1 MKSLWNDN
9 KAKSFSDDPLKLR
22 VYTSRLLGRE
32 PGLVLH
38 GGGNTSVKIAVTNH
52 FGDIEDVLYI
62 KGSGWDLRTIQTSG
76 FAPVKLK
83 VLKKMAKLERLSDID
98 MVKLQRS
105 AMIDPLAPNP
115 SVEAILHAIIPFKY
129 VDHTHADAVVT
140 ITNNE
145 KGKSLIRKIYKDRVL
160 IVPYVMP
167 GFILAKKVY
176 EMTRNINWHDV
187 EGIILMNHG
196 IFTFSDNARA
206 SYEQMI
212 HLVSLAENYLQ
223 ATGAFDSIV
232 RAEAK
237 EDLLSLAEIRKQ
249 VSLAKGSAM
258 IARLDN
264 RPEACGFAN
273 LTNIDLIAT
282 RGPLTPDHV
291 LRTKQIPVIIKKDIE
306 KEITGFCLAYKEY
319 FQRNTDSPCSRTVAA
334 GGHLLCLDPA
344 PRWAVWPHHGIM
356 AFGQSVKEANIVFD
370 IAFHTIRA
378 IQWGEAIGGW
388 KALPEKDIF
397 DLEYWELEQ
406 AKLRKEDTTQ
416 IFQGKIALV
425 TGAAS
430 GIGLACAKALHEH
443 GSAVVGLDINPVI
456 TRIFN
461 HPDLVGLSGDIS
473 DNRAIKEAVEFTIR
487 RFGGLDILIN
497 NAGIFTRSQSIED
510 MEAET
515 WNRSMEINLSSH
527 QRLLKICI
535 PYLKQGIDPAVI
547 FIASK
552 NVPAPG
558 PGASAYSV
566 AKAGLT
572 QLARVAALELAADGI
587 RVNIIHPDAVFDTGI
602 WTEKVLEERARHY
615 GLSVAEY
622 KTKNLLK
629 TEVTSKDVAALV
641 CCMAGPAFAK
651 TTGAQVPIDGGNER
665 VI

>member
-1 MKSLWNDN
+1 
-9 KAKSFSDDPLKLR
+9 
-22 VYTSRLLGRE
+22 
-32 PGLVLH
+32 
-38 GGGNTSVKIAVTNH
+38 
-52 FGDIEDVLYI
+52 
-62 KGSGWDLRTIQTSG
+62 
-76 FAPVKLK
+76 
-83 VLKKMAKLERLSDID
+83 
-98 MVKLQRS
+98 
-105 AMIDPLAPNP
+105 
-115 SVEAILHAIIPFKY
+115 
-129 VDHTHADAVVT
+129 
-140 ITNNE
+140 
-145 KGKSLIRKIYKDRVL
+145 
-160 IVPYVMP
+160 
-167 GFILAKKVY
+167 
-176 EMTRNINWHDV
+176 
-187 EGIILMNHG
+187 
-196 IFTFSDNARA
+196 
-206 SYEQMI
+206 
-212 HLVSLAENYLQ
+212 
-223 ATGAFDSIV
+223 
-232 RAEAK
+232 
-237 EDLLSLAEIRKQ
+237 
-249 VSLAKGSAM
+249 
-258 IARLDN
+258 
-264 RPEACGFAN
+264 
-273 LTNIDLIAT
+273 
-282 RGPLTPDHV
+282 
-291 LRTKQIPVIIKKDIE
+291 
-306 KEITGFCLAYKEY
+306 
-319 FQRNTDSPCSRTVAA
+319 
-334 GGHLLCLDPA
+334 
-344 PRWAVWPHHGIM
+344 M

-370 IAFHTIRA
+370 IAFHTIQA

-456 TRIFN
+456 NRIFN
-461 HPDLVGLSGDIS
+461 QPDLVGLSGDIS
-473 DNRAIKEAVEFTIR
+473 DNRAIKKAVEFTIR

-497 NAGIFTRSQSIED
+497 NAGIFPRSQSIED

>member
-9 KAKSFSDDPLKLR
+9 EAKSFSDNPLELR
-22 VYTSRLLGRE
+22 AYTSRLLGRE
-32 PGLVLH
+32 SGLVLH
-38 GGGNTSVKIAVTNH
+38 GGGNTSVKAKIENF
-52 FGDIEDVLYI
+52 FGDIEEALYI
-62 KGSGWDLRTIQTSG
+62 KGSGWDLKTIQTAG
-76 FAPVKLK
+76 FVPVKLEA
-83 VLKKMAKLERLSDID
+83 LKKTAKLERLSDTD
-98 MVKLQRS
+98 MIRLQKT
-105 AMIDPLAPNP
+105 AMTDPADPNP

-145 KGKSLIRKIYKDRVL
+145 KGERLIREIYKDRVL
-160 IVPYVMP
+160 IVPYVMS

-176 EMTRNINWHDV
+176 EMTRNINWHEV

-196 IFTFSDNARA
+196 IFTFSDDAKT

-223 ATGAFDSIV
+223 ANGAFDSV
-232 RAEAK
+232 AK
-237 EDLLSLAEIRKQ
+237 AKAGEDLFTLAGIRNQ
-249 VSLAKGSAM
+249 VSLTKGSAM
-258 IARLDN
+258 IVRLDN

-273 LTNIDLIAT
+273 LTNVDSIAT

-291 LRTKQIPVIIKKDIE
+291 IRTKQIPLIIKKDVE
-306 KEITGFCLAYKEY
+306 KAITGFCSAYKEY
-319 FQRNTDSPCSRTVAA
+319 FQRNTD
-334 GGHLLCLDPA
+334 GHLLCLDPA
-344 PRWAVWPHHGIM
+344 PRWAVWPQHGIM

-388 KALPEKDIF
+388 KALPEKAVF
-397 DLEYWELEQ
+397 DMEYWELQQ
-406 AKLRKEDTTQ
+406 AKLRKEDTTR

-430 GIGLACAKALHEH
+430 GIGLACAEALHEH
-443 GSAVVGLDINPVI
+443 GAAVVGLDLNPAI
-456 TRIFN
+456 TRMFDQ
-461 HPDLVGLSGDIS
+461 PDLVGLAGDIS
-473 DNRAIKEAVEFTIR
+473 DDRAIKEAVEFTVR

-497 NAGIFTRSQSIED
+497 NAGIFTKSQSIEEMD
-510 MEAET
+510 AEI

-535 PYLKQGIDPAVI
+535 PYLKQGVDPAVI

-602 WTEKVLEERARHY
+602 WTQKVLNERAEHY
-615 GLSVAEY
+615 GLTVEEY

-629 TEVTSKDVAALV
+629 TEVTSKNVAALV

>member
-1 MKSLWNDN
+1 MISLWNDDE
-9 KAKSFSDDPLKLR
+9 AKRFSDNPLELR
-22 VYTSRLLGRE
+22 AYTSRLLGSKSD
-32 PGLVLH
+32 LVLH
-38 GGGNTSVKIAVTNH
+38 GGGNTSVKAKIKNF
-52 FGDIEDVLYI
+52 FGDIEEVLYI
-62 KGSGWDLRTIQTSG
+62 KGSGWDLKTIQTSG

-83 VLKKMAKLERLSDID
+83 VLKRMAELDRLSDTD
-98 MVKLQRS
+98 MIQLQKT
-105 AMIDPLAPNP
+105 AMTDPAAPNP

-145 KGKSLIRKIYKDRVL
+145 KGKRLIRTIYKDKVL
-160 IVPYVMP
+160 IVPYVMS

-237 EDLLSLAEIRKQ
+237 EDLLTLAEIRKQ
-249 VSLAKGSAM
+249 VSLTKGSAM

-461 HPDLVGLSGDIS
+461 QPDLVGLSGDIS

-497 NAGIFTRSQSIED
+497 NAGIFPRSQSIED

-602 WTEKVLEERARHY
+602 WTQEVLNGRAKHY
-615 GLSVAEY
+615 GLTVEEY

-629 TEVTSKDVAALV
+629 TEVTSKDVATLV

>member
-9 KAKSFSDDPLKLR
+9 KAKNFSDDPLKLR

-76 FAPVKLK
+76 FAPVKLQ
-83 VLKKMAKLERLSDID
+83 VLKKMAKLERLSDTD
-98 MVKLQRS
+98 MVKLQIS

-145 KGKSLIRKIYKDRVL
+145 KGKSLIRKIYKHRVL
-160 IVPYVMP
+160 VVPYVMP

-206 SYEQMI
+206 SYKQMI

-223 ATGAFDSIV
+223 TSGAFDSV
-232 RAEAK
+232 ARAEAK
-237 EDLLSLAEIRKQ
+237 EDLLTLAEIRKQ
-249 VSLAKGSAM
+249 VSLTKGSAM

-306 KEITGFCLAYKEY
+306 KEITGFCVAYKEY

-334 GGHLLCLDPA
+334 GGRLLCLDPA
-344 PRWAVWPHHGIM
+344 PRWAVWPQHGIM

-370 IAFHTIRA
+370 IAFHTIRV

-406 AKLRKEDTTQ
+406 AKLRKEDSTQ

-430 GIGLACAKALHEH
+430 GIGLACAKALHEN
-443 GSAVVGLDINPVI
+443 GAAVVGLDLNPVI

-461 HPDLVGLSGDIS
+461 QPDLVGLSGDIS

-487 RFGGLDILIN
+487 SFGGLDILIN
-497 NAGIFTRSQSIED
+497 NAGIFPRSQRIED

-515 WNRSMEINLSSH
+515 WNQSMEINLSSH

-602 WTEKVLEERARHY
+602 WTEKVLKERARHY

-629 TEVTSKDVAALV
+629 TEVTSKDVASLV

>member
-1 MKSLWNDN
+1 MISLWNDN
-9 KAKSFSDDPLKLR
+9 EAKRFSDNPLKLR
-22 VYTSRLLGRE
+22 AYTSRLLGNE
-32 PGLVLH
+32 SGLVLH
-38 GGGNTSVKIAVTNH
+38 GGGNTSVKAKIKNF
-52 FGDIEDVLYI
+52 FGDTEEVLYI
-62 KGSGWDLRTIQTSG
+62 KGSGWDLKTIQTSG

-83 VLKKMAKLERLSDID
+83 VLKRMAELDRLSDTD
-98 MVKLQRS
+98 MILLQKT
-105 AMIDPLAPNP
+105 AMTDPLAPNP

-145 KGKSLIRKIYKDRVL
+145 KGERLIREIYKDRVL
-160 IVPYVMP
+160 IVPYVMS

-176 EMTRNINWHDV
+176 EMTRNINWHEL

-196 IFTFSDNARA
+196 IFTFSDNAKA

-223 ATGAFDSIV
+223 ANGAFDSV
-232 RAEAK
+232 ARAEGG
-237 EDLLSLAEIRKQ
+237 EDLFTLAGIRKQ

-258 IARLDN
+258 IATLDN
-264 RPEACGFAN
+264 RPEACGFA
-273 LTNIDLIAT
+273 DLANVESIAT

-291 LRTKQIPVIIKKDIE
+291 IRTKQIPVIIKKDIE
-306 KEITGFCLAYKEY
+306 KEINGFCSAYENY
-319 FQRNTDSPCSRTVAA
+319 FQRNTD
-334 GGHLLCLDPA
+334 GHLSCLDPA
-344 PRWAVWPHHGIM
+344 PRWGVWPQHGIIS
-356 AFGQSVKEANIVFD
+356 FGQSVKQANIVSD

-378 IQWGEAIGGW
+378 IQWGESLSGW

-397 DLEYWELEQ
+397 DMEYWDLQQ
-406 AKLRKEDTTQ
+406 AKLRKEDTTR
-416 IFQGKIALV
+416 ILQGKIALV

-430 GIGLACAKALHEH
+430 GIGLACAKALHEN
-443 GSAVVGLDINPVI
+443 GAAVVGLDLNPAI

-461 HPDLVGLSGDIS
+461 HPDLVGLTCDIS
-473 DNRAIKEAVEFTIR
+473 DDQVVKEAIEFTVR
-487 RFGGLDILIN
+487 SFGGLDILIN
-497 NAGIFTRSQSIED
+497 NAGIFTKSQSIED
-510 MEAET
+510 MDAET

-535 PYLKQGIDPAVI
+535 PYLKQGVDPAVI

-602 WTEKVLEERARHY
+602 WTQKVLIERAEHY
-615 GLSVAEY
+615 GLTVEEY

>member
-83 VLKKMAKLERLSDID
+83 VLKKMAKLERLSDTD

-160 IVPYVMP
+160 IVPYVMS

-176 EMTRNINWHDV
+176 EMTRNINWHEV

-196 IFTFSDNARA
+196 IFTFSDNAKA

-223 ATGAFDSIV
+223 ASGAFDSV
-232 RAEAK
+232 AKAEAK
-237 EDLLSLAEIRKQ
+237 EDLLTLAKIRKQ
-249 VSLAKGSAM
+249 VSLTKGSAM
-258 IARLDN
+258 TARLDN
-264 RPEACGFAN
+264 RLEACGFAN
-273 LTNIDLIAT
+273 LTNIDSIAT
-282 RGPLTPDHV
+282 RGPLTPDHAV
-291 LRTKQIPVIIKKDIE
+291 RTKQIPVVIKKDVE
-306 KEITGFCLAYKEY
+306 KAITGFCSEYKKY

-344 PRWAVWPHHGIM
+344 PRWGVWPQHGIM
-356 AFGQSVKEANIVFD
+356 AFGQSVKEANIVSD

-388 KALPEKDIF
+388 EPLPERDIF
-397 DLEYWELEQ
+397 DMEYWELQ
-406 AKLRKEDTTQ
+406 QSKLRKEDTSRT
-416 IFQGKIALV
+416 FQGKIALV

-443 GSAVVGLDINPVI
+443 GAAVVGLDLNPAI
-456 TRIFN
+456 TSMFDQS
-461 HPDLVGLSGDIS
+461 DLAGLTCDIS
-473 DNRAIKEAVEFTIR
+473 DDKIVKEAVEFTVR
-487 RFGGLDILIN
+487 SFGGLDILIN
-497 NAGIFTRSQSIED
+497 NAGIFTHSQSIEEMD
-510 MEAET
+510 TEI

-527 QRLLKICI
+527 QRLLKTCI
-535 PYLKQGIDPAVI
+535 PYLKHGVGPSVI

-558 PGASAYSV
+558 PGAAAYSV

-572 QLARVAALELAADGI
+572 QLARVAALELSAGGI

-602 WTEKVLEERARHY
+602 WTQEVLNERAEHY
-615 GLSVAEY
+615 GLTVEEY

-629 TEVTSKDVAALV
+629 TEVTSKDVASLV

-651 TTGAQVPIDGGNER
+651 TTGAQIPIDGGNER

>member
-9 KAKSFSDDPLKLR
+9 EAKSFSDNPLELR
-22 VYTSRLLGRE
+22 AYTSRLLGRE
-32 PGLVLH
+32 PDLVLH
-38 GGGNTSVKIAVTNH
+38 GGGNTSVKTKIKNF
-52 FGDIEDVLYI
+52 FGDIEEALYI
-62 KGSGWDLRTIQTSG
+62 KGSGLDLKTIQTAG
-76 FAPVKLK
+76 FTPVKLET
-83 VLKKMAKLERLSDID
+83 LKRMAELERLSDTD
-98 MVKLQRS
+98 MVRLQKT
-105 AMIDPLAPNP
+105 AMIDSLAPNP

-145 KGKSLIRKIYKDRVL
+145 NGKRLIREIYKDRVL

-176 EMTRNINWHDV
+176 EMTRNINWPDV
-187 EGIILMNHG
+187 EGIVLMNHG
-196 IFTFSDNARA
+196 IFTFSDNAIA

-212 HLVSLAENYLQ
+212 HLVSLSENYLQ
-223 ATGAFDSIV
+223 ASGAFDSV
-232 RAEAK
+232 AEAEAE
-237 EDLLSLAEIRKQ
+237 EDLLALAKIRKQ
-249 VSLAKGSAM
+249 VSLTKGSAM

-264 RPEACGFAN
+264 SLEACGFAN
-273 LTNIDLIAT
+273 LTNIDSIAT
-282 RGPLTPDHV
+282 RGPLTPDHAV
-291 LRTKQIPVIIKKDIE
+291 RTKQIPVVIKKEVE
-306 KEITGFCLAYKEY
+306 KAITGFCSAYKKY

-334 GGHLLCLDPA
+334 GGHLLCPDPA
-344 PRWAVWPHHGIM
+344 PRWGIWPQHGII
-356 AFGQSVKEANIVFD
+356 AFGRSVKKVNIISD
-370 IAFHTIRA
+370 IAFHTIRS

-388 KALPEKDIF
+388 EPLSEKAVF
-397 DLEYWELEQ
+397 DMEYWELQQ
-406 AKLRKEDTTQ
+406 AKLRKEDTTL
-416 IFQGKIALV
+416 ILQGKTALV

-430 GIGLACAKALHEH
+430 GIGLACAKALHDL
-443 GSAVVGLDINPVI
+443 GVAVVGMDLNPAI
-456 TRIFN
+456 ARIFN
-461 HPDLVGLSGDIS
+461 QPDLIGLAGNIS
-473 DNRAIKEAVEFTIR
+473 DDKAVKKAVEFTVR
-487 RFGGLDILIN
+487 GFGGLDILIN
-497 NAGIFTRSQSIED
+497 NAGIFTHSQRIED
-510 MEAET
+510 MDSET
-515 WNRSMEINLSSH
+515 WNQSMEINLSSH
-527 QRLLKICI
+527 QRLLKTCI

-587 RVNIIHPDAVFDTGI
+587 RVNVIHPDAVFDTGI
-602 WTEKVLEERARHY
+602 WTQEVLKERAKHY
-615 GLSVAEY
+615 GLTVEEY

>member
-9 KAKSFSDDPLKLR
+9 EAKSFLDDPLEIR

-32 PGLVLH
+32 SGLVLH
-38 GGGNTSVKIAVTNH
+38 GGGNTSLKAKIKNF
-52 FGDIEDVLYI
+52 FGDIEEVLYI
-62 KGSGWDLRTIQTSG
+62 KGSGWDLKTIQAAG

-83 VLKKMAKLERLSDID
+83 ALKRMAKLERLSDMD
-98 MVKLQRS
+98 MVGLQKT
-105 AMIDPLAPNP
+105 AMIDHLAPNP

-145 KGKSLIRKIYKDRVL
+145 KGKRLIREIYKDSVL
-160 IVPYVMP
+160 IVPYVMS

-176 EMTRNINWHDV
+176 EMTRNINWH
-187 EGIILMNHG
+187 EIKGIILMNHG
-196 IFTFSDNARA
+196 IFTFSDNAEA
-206 SYEQMI
+206 SYKQMI
-212 HLVSLAENYLQ
+212 HIVSLAEDYLQ
-223 ATGAFDSIV
+223 ASGAFDSV
-232 RAEAK
+232 AKAKAE
-237 EDLLSLAEIRKQ
+237 EDLLTLAKIRKQ
-249 VSLAKGSAM
+249 VSLTKGSAM
-258 IARLDN
+258 IARLN
-264 RPEACGFAN
+264 STPEACGFAN
-273 LTNIDLIAT
+273 LTNVDSIAV

-291 LRTKQIPVIIKKDIE
+291 VRTKQMPVVIKKDIE
-306 KEITGFCLAYKEY
+306 KEITGFCSTYKEY
-319 FQRNTDSPCSRTVAA
+319 FQRNTDGRLV
-334 GGHLLCLDPA
+334 CLDPA
-344 PRWAVWPHHGIM
+344 PRWGVWPRHGIM
-356 AFGQSVKEANIVFD
+356 AFGQSVREANIVSD

-397 DLEYWELEQ
+397 DMEYWELQ
-406 AKLRKEDTTQ
+406 QSKLRKEDTTRT
-416 IFQGKIALV
+416 FQGKIALV

-430 GIGLACAKALHEH
+430 GIGLACAEALHEH
-443 GSAVVGLDINPVI
+443 GAAVVGMDLNPAI
-456 TRIFN
+456 TRMFDQ
-461 HPDLVGLSGDIS
+461 PDLVGLTCDIS
-473 DNRAIKEAVEFTIR
+473 NDKIIKEVVEFTVR
-487 RFGGLDILIN
+487 SFGGLDILIN
-497 NAGIFTRSQSIED
+497 NAGIFTHSQSIEEMD
-510 MEAET
+510 AET

-535 PYLKQGIDPAVI
+535 PYLKQGVDPSVI

-552 NVPAPG
+552 NVHAPG

-602 WTEKVLEERARHY
+602 WTQEVLNERAKHY
-615 GLSVAEY
+615 GLSVEEY

-629 TEVTSKDVAALV
+629 TEVTSKNVADLV

-651 TTGAQVPIDGGNER
+651 TTGAQIPIDGGNER

>member
-1 MKSLWNDN
+1 M
-9 KAKSFSDDPLKLR
+9 
-22 VYTSRLLGRE
+22 GRE
-32 PGLVLH
+32 SGLVLH
-38 GGGNTSVKIAVTNH
+38 GGGNTSVKVAVTNH

-83 VLKKMAKLERLSDID
+83 VLKKMAKLKRLSDTD

-145 KGKSLIRKIYKDRVL
+145 KGKSLIREIYKDRVL

-237 EDLLSLAEIRKQ
+237 EDLLTLAEIRKQ

-258 IARLDN
+258 IARFDN

-344 PRWAVWPHHGIM
+344 PRWAVWPQHGIM
-356 AFGQSVKEANIVFD
+356 AFGQSVKEANIVSD

-497 NAGIFTRSQSIED
+497 NAGIFPRSQSIED

>member
-1 MKSLWNDN
+1 MKSLWNDDE
-9 KAKSFSDDPLKLR
+9 AKSFSDNPLKLR
-22 VYTSRLLGRE
+22 AYTSRLLGGE
-32 PGLVLH
+32 SGLVLH
-38 GGGNTSVKIAVTNH
+38 GGGNTSVKAKIKNF
-52 FGDIEDVLYI
+52 FGDIEELLYI
-62 KGSGWDLRTIQTSG
+62 KGSGWDLKTIQTSG
-76 FAPVKLK
+76 FAPVKLE
-83 VLKKMAKLERLSDID
+83 VLKRMAELDRLSDTD
-98 MVKLQRS
+98 MIQLQKT
-105 AMIDPLAPNP
+105 AMTDPAAPNP

-129 VDHTHADAVVT
+129 VDHTHADSVVT

-145 KGKSLIRKIYKDRVL
+145 KGERLIRTIYKDKVL
-160 IVPYVMP
+160 IVPYVMS

-176 EMTRNINWHDV
+176 EMTRNINWDEL

-196 IFTFSDNARA
+196 IFTFSDNAKA

-212 HLVSLAENYLQ
+212 HLVCLAENYLQ
-223 ATGAFDSIV
+223 ASGSFDSV
-232 RAEAK
+232 AKAEAG
-237 EDLLSLAEIRKQ
+237 EDLFTLAKIRKQ

-258 IARLDN
+258 IATLDN
-264 RPEACGFAN
+264 SPEACGFAD
-273 LTNIDLIAT
+273 LTNVESIAT

-291 LRTKQIPVIIKKDIE
+291 IRTKQLPLIIKKDVE
-306 KEITGFCLAYKEY
+306 KAITGFCSVYENY
-319 FQRNTDSPCSRTVAA
+319 FQRNTD
-334 GGHLLCLDPA
+334 GHLSCLDPA
-344 PRWAVWPHHGIM
+344 PRWGVWPQHGIIS
-356 AFGQSVKEANIVFD
+356 FGQSIKEATIVFD

-378 IQWGEAIGGW
+378 IQWGESIGGW

-397 DLEYWELEQ
+397 DMEYWDLQ
-406 AKLRKEDTTQ
+406 QSKLRKEDTTRTL
-416 IFQGKIALV
+416 QGKIALV

-430 GIGLACAKALHEH
+430 GIGLACAKALHEN
-443 GSAVVGLDINPVI
+443 GAAVVGLDLNPAI

-461 HPDLVGLSGDIS
+461 QPDLVGLAGDIS
-473 DNRAIKEAVEFTIR
+473 DDKAIKEAVEFTVR
-487 RFGGLDILIN
+487 SFGGLDILIN
-497 NAGIFTRSQSIED
+497 NAGIFTKSQRIED
-510 MEAET
+510 MDAET

-527 QRLLKICI
+527 QRLLKTCI
-535 PYLKQGIDPAVI
+535 PYLKQGVDPTVI

-602 WTEKVLEERARHY
+602 WTQEVLNQRAKHY
-615 GLSVAEY
+615 GLTVEEY